1 MDQPILPYFLTV
13 VDDATKRKVGNQE
26 LLGFYQYDDEGVKA
40 ERVTLVDHGVL
51 KNFEMSRSPIAGF
64 PHSNGHGRRQLGQ
77 PQYRGKAT

>member
-1 MDQPILPYFLTV
+1 M
-13 VDDATKRKVGNQE
+13 VDDATQRVGSQE

-64 PHSNGHGRRQLGQ
+64 PHSNGHGRRRLEQ
-77 PQYRGKAT
+77 PLYRGKAT